1 MHGVRGEG
9 ALGGPCAHQDFLLIN
24 PSAFAFPDS
33 KPFVGLVQA
42 VGRGPLG
49 VLGWA
54 RRTYGLVRGTNG
66 GASAYP
72 MRRSRTPGGFPMHL
86 YLAYIR
92 DENFCKMSPDG
103 REKVLHFVHAGETF
117 AEAAFFGD
125 GKYPA
130 EAKAL
135 EKGEALFF
143 PRDSF
148 MGLLERNP
156 RFSLNL
162 IVSLSLLLR
171 RFARQI
177 EELSFA
183 DVPARLA
190 GYLVEMA
197 GKKSTT
203 FQGKTYIDLDMKK
216 GELASRLG
224 TVSET
229 LSRTFRKLKEEGIIE
244 VDGGRVIVFDMER
257 LRGMVGKQ
265 PAQ

>member
-1 MHGVRGEG
+1 METIQILKKSLLFSGLDDEHLAEVAVIAIKRTFAKGESLFNDG
-9 ALGGPCAHQDFLLIN
+9 DVANGFYLLAEG
-24 PSAFAFPDS
+24 SM
-33 KPFVGLVQA
+33 KL
-42 VGRGPLG
+42 
-49 VLGWA
+49 
-54 RRTYGLVRGTNG
+54 
-66 GASAYP
+66 
-72 MRRSRTPGGFPMHL
+72 
-86 YLAYIR
+86 
-92 DENFCKMSPDG
+92 CKMSPDG

-130 EAKAL
+130 EAKAM

-143 PRDSF
+143 PREAF

-190 GYLVEMA
+190 AYLVEMA

-229 LSRTFRKLKEEGIIE
+229 LSRTFRKLKEEGLIE
-244 VDGGRVIVFDMER
+244 VEGGRVVVYDMER
-257 LRGMVGKQ
+257 LKGLVGKQ
-265 PAQ
+265 P

>member
-1 MHGVRGEG
+1 MENKDILKKSLLFSGLPEEHLGEVAAIAVRRPLAKGETLFSDG
-9 ALGGPCAHQDFLLIN
+9 EPATGFYLL
-24 PSAFAFPDS
+24 
-33 KPFVGLVQA
+33 
-42 VGRGPLG
+42 
-49 VLGWA
+49 
-54 RRTYGLVRGTNG
+54 
-66 GASAYP
+66 ASGS
-72 MRRSRTPGGFPMHL
+72 MKL
-86 YLAYIR
+86 
-92 DENFCKMSPDG
+92 CKVSPDG
-103 REKVLHFVHAGETF
+103 REKVLHFVHPNETF

-130 EAKAL
+130 EARAL

-143 PRDSF
+143 PREAF

-183 DVPARLA
+183 DAPARLA
-190 GYLVEMA
+190 AYLIELA
-197 GKKSTT
+197 AKKSTT
-203 FQGKTYIDLDMKK
+203 FQGKTYLDLDMKK

-229 LSRTFRKLKEEGIIE
+229 LSRTLRKFKEEGIIE
-244 VDGGRVIVFDMER
+244 VEGSRVIILNMER
-257 LRGMVGKQ
+257 LQGMTGKQ
-265 PAQ
+265 G